1 MRAIIGLDGRAA
13 GRRRRAGG
21 QCATAVH
28 PPPPPRRTA
37 LIVRQTFSPL
47 DNERLAHLCGAL
59 DENLRAIEQGLNVVV
74 TRRHEHFRVE
84 GGKLQ
89 APRAMALIEA
99 LYERSGRAIDEEQL
113 QLMLHDAQRDVIQG
127 HARPVPPAE
136 LAAGGEIVLHT
147 RRANLIGRTPNQVQY
162 LRQILSHDI
171 TLGVGPAGTGKT
183 FLAVACAVDA
193 LERSS
198 VQRIVLTR
206 PAVEAGER
214 LGFLPG
220 DLSQK
225 VDPYLRPLYDAL
237 YDLMGF
243 ERVSKAFERGAIE
256 IAPLAFMRGR
266 TLNHAF
272 VILDE
277 AQNTTPEQMK
287 MFLTRI
293 GFGTRAVVTGD
304 LSQVDLPRGARSGL
318 ADASE
323 VLREVAGIAVT
334 RFGAGDVVRHP
345 LVARIVEA
353 YDAAGT
359 RAEAA
364 DRAERQERAERERPP
379 ASFQEGRRPARGG
392 RA

>member
-1 MRAIIGLDGRAA
+1 MIV
-13 GRRRRAGG
+13 RRA
-21 QCATAVH
+21 
-28 PPPPPRRTA
+28 
-37 LIVRQTFSPL
+37 FSPP
-47 DNERLAHLCGAL
+47 DNERLAHVCGVL
-59 DENLRAIEQGLNVVV
+59 DENLRAIEQGLNVVIS
-74 TRRHEHFRVE
+74 RRQEHFRVE

-89 APRAMALIEA
+89 APRALALVEA
-99 LYERSGRAIDEEQL
+99 LYDRSGRPIDEEQL
-113 QLMLHDAQRDVIQG
+113 QLMLYEAQRDVIQG
-127 HARPVPPAE
+127 HAKPSTPTEPA
-136 LAAGGEIVLHT
+136 AGEIVLHT
-147 RRANLIGRTPNQVQY
+147 RRSNLVGRTPNQVQY

-171 TLGVGPAGTGKT
+171 TLGLGPAGTGKT

-193 LERSS
+193 LERAS

-237 YDLMGF
+237 HDLMGS
-243 ERVSKAFERGAIE
+243 ERVTKAFERGAIE

-277 AQNTTPEQMK
+277 AQNTTLEQMK

-293 GFGTRAVVTGD
+293 GFGTKAVVTGD
-304 LSQVDLPRGARSGL
+304 LTQVDLPRGARSGL
-318 ADASE
+318 ADASD
-323 VLREVAGIAVT
+323 VLRDVAGIAVT
-334 RFGAGDVVRHP
+334 QFGAADVVRHP

-353 YDAAGT
+353 Y
-359 RAEAA
+359 EAA
-364 DRAERQERAERERPP
+364 SAARSEAVVPSAERAP
-379 ASFQEGRRPARGG
+379 AAPVSFQEGKRSVRGG
-392 RA
+392 RS